1 MNIGYLADFM
11 YNARS
16 LDLKEAELM
25 QDTPFTEMLLKEV
38 EDADV
43 LVNEH
48 NEVVAIGGINFGYT
62 KPVVW
67 MLCTHRVEQ
76 NPIEFLRWTKGYLK
90 NLMPYVSNLWNV
102 AWLGNPLH
110 IKWLSWMGA
119 RWYEDITIRTGET
132 FRRFEFVQEDFV

>member
-1 MNIGYLADFM
+1 MNIGYLIDFM
-11 YNARS
+11 NNARS

-43 LVNEH
+43 LVNER
-48 NEVVAIGGINFGYT
+48 NEVVAIGGVNYGYD

-76 NPIEFLRWTKGYLK
+76 NPIEFLKWTKGYLK
-90 NLMPYVSNLWNV
+90 SLMPHVSHLWNV

-110 IKWLSWMGA
+110 IKWLTWMGA

>member
-1 MNIGYLADFM
+1 MNIGYLTDFM
-11 YNARS
+11 NNARS

-48 NEVVAIGGINFGYT
+48 NEVVAIGDINFGYT

-76 NPIEFLRWTKGYLK
+76 NPIEFLRWTKSYLK
-90 NLMPYVSNLWNV
+90 SLMPYVSNLWNV

-110 IKWLSWMGA
+110 IKWLTWMGA

>member
-1 MNIGYLADFM
+1 MNIGYLTDFM
-11 YNARS
+11 NNARS

-43 LVNEH
+43 LINER
-48 NEVVAIGGINFGYT
+48 NEVMAIGGINFGYT

-76 NPIEFLRWTKGYLK
+76 NPVEFLRWTKRYLK
-90 NLMPYVSNLWNV
+90 NLMPRISNLWNV

-110 IKWLSWMGA
+110 IKWLTWMGA
-119 RWYEDITIRTGET
+119 RWYEDITVRNGET
-132 FRRFEFVQEDFV
+132 FRRFEFIREDFV